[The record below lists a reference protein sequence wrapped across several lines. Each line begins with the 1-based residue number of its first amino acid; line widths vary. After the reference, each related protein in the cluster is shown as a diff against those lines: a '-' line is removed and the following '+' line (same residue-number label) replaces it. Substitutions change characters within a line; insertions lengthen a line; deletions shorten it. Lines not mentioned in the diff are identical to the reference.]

1 MQTSQIMLFDRI
13 YISYMKHEG
22 HNCGGKREKKIL
34 SIWQGS
40 LAKKLVA
47 KCGLDIYCYISK
59 QSTQN
64 LKQSLFVFCL
74 GNSLWSVLQVGQ
86 MVLQQ
91 ITNTHEHFNLL
102 KFTT

>member
-1 MQTSQIMLFDRI
+1 MLFDRI

-22 HNCGGKREKKIL
+22 HVCGGKRGKKFL
-34 SIWQGS
+34 SFWEEN

-64 LKQSLFVFCL
+64 LKQSLYVFCL
-74 GNSLWSVLQVGQ
+74 GNSLWAVLQVGQ
-86 MVLQQ
+86 MVQQ
-91 ITNTHEHFNLL
+91 INNTCEHFNLL